1 MRGDLRW
8 LILSGLMI
16 GGSVANAAVITQS
29 YSGYCAFNCET
40 EGLAVGAP
48 ASGRIVFDDAAATPE
63 TPFENSALI
72 DFSFDFGGIGLSK
85 ADALAFSFSGI
96 QEASPGFGPVWSLD
110 ASTSDFVS
118 ILGPTFSMS
127 GSPEGGFA
135 FASSQGYC
143 FVRETSCQAQT
154 GIAAQFEM
162 QPAPVPLPPAGV
174 LLLGGVFALV
184 GLARRRQRR
193 A

>member
-1 MRGDLRW
+1 MGGYLRL

-16 GGSVANAAVITQS
+16 VGSAANAAVVTQFF
-29 YSGYCAFNCET
+29 SGSCAFNCET
-40 EGLAVGAP
+40 EGLPVGTP
-48 ASGRIVFDDAAATPE
+48 ASGHIVFDDAAATPE

-72 DFSFDFGGIGLSK
+72 DFSFDFGGIELDK
-85 ADALAFSFSGI
+85 AGALAFAFSGI
-96 QEASPGFGPVWSLD
+96 QEASPGFGPVWFLD

-143 FVRETSCQAQT
+143 FVGETSCQAQT

-162 QPAPVPLPPAGV
+162 QLAPVPLPPAG
-174 LLLGGVFALV
+174 LLLVGGVFTLV
-184 GLARRRQRR
+184 GLARRRRR
-193 A
+193 LA